1 MHDARTDVSHELI
14 INTIKITERQ
24 NYVLLSLSFTLCFSA
39 GPGTCRGLFSRGDPE
54 SLPFFGSS
62 EPQVC
67 ATAQGFVLPPAPEA
81 VIGVQHCSHTGYG
94 LCIR

>member
-39 GPGTCRGLFSRGDPE
+39 GPGTCRGVFSRGDP
-54 SLPFFGSS
+54 
-62 EPQVC
+62 
-67 ATAQGFVLPPAPEA
+67 
-81 VIGVQHCSHTGYG
+81 
-94 LCIR
+94 